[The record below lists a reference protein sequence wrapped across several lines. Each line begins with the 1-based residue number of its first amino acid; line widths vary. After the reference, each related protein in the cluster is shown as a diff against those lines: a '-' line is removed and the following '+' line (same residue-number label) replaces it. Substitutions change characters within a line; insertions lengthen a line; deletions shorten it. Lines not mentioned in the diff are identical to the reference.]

1 MDRMTQKE
9 KIMLYLIGAIAIGFL
24 LITAFVFFFPNSF
37 IDREFSE
44 EIQEHQNSLLDV
56 LMKGISYP
64 GYMPYAPIMVVL
76 TAFLFYVSKYKREAL
91 FLLLTMLSG
100 LVSTIIKLLIDRP
113 RPAEPFVKILTKT
126 SQQSFPSGHVL
137 FYVLLFG
144 FLSLMLLEIKRIP
157 KYIRIPVSVISLVLI
172 FTIPYSRVYLGAH
185 WFTDV
190 TAGFFLGVICLYV
203 LSEVYLKPKRSLKK

>member
-1 MDRMTQKE
+1 MHVTKRK
-9 KIMLYLIGAIAIGFL
+9 KIMLYLIGAIAVGFL
-24 LITAFVFFFPNSF
+24 LITAFVFFSPSSF

-44 EIQEHQNSLLDV
+44 EVQEHQNPLLDL

-64 GYMPYAPIMVVL
+64 GYMPYAAIMVVVAAL
-76 TAFLFYVSKYKREAL
+76 LFYVFKYKREAL
-91 FLLLTMLSG
+91 FLVLTSLSG
-100 LVSTIIKLLIDRP
+100 LVSSAIKLVINRP
-113 RPAEPFVKILTKT
+113 RPTEPLVKILVKT

-137 FYVLLFG
+137 FYVIFFG
-144 FLSLMLLEIKRIP
+144 FVALLMFELKGIP
-157 KYIRIPVSVISLVLI
+157 KYISRPVAIVCLLLV

-203 LSEVYLKPKRSLKK
+203 LSLIYLKPKRAIKS

>member
-1 MDRMTQKE
+1 MHIEKRK

-44 EIQEHQNSLLDV
+44 EVQEHQNPLLDL
-56 LMKGISYP
+56 LMKGISYL
-64 GYMPYAPIMVVL
+64 GYMPYAAIMVVVAAL
-76 TAFLFYVSKYKREAL
+76 LFYLFKYKREAL
-91 FLLLTMLSG
+91 FVVLTSLSG
-100 LVSTIIKLLIDRP
+100 LVSSAIKLVIDRP
-113 RPAEPFVKILTKT
+113 RPSEPSVKILVKT
-126 SQQSFPSGHVL
+126 TQQSFPSGHVL
-137 FYVLLFG
+137 FYVIFFG
-144 FLSLMLLEIKRIP
+144 FVALLMFELKSIP
-157 KYIRIPVSVISLVLI
+157 KYISRSIAVICLLLV

-203 LSEVYLKPKRSLKK
+203 LGLIYLKPKRAIKS

>member
-1 MDRMTQKE
+1 MRRITDKK

-44 EIQEHQNSLLDV
+44 EVQEHQNSLLDMV
-56 LMKGISYP
+56 MKGISYP

-76 TAFLFYVSKYKREAL
+76 TALLFYVFKYKREAL
-91 FLLLTMLSG
+91 FVVLTLLSG
-100 LVSTIIKLLIDRP
+100 VVSSVIKLAINRP
-113 RPAEPFVKILTKT
+113 RPAEPLVKILVRTT
-126 SQQSFPSGHVL
+126 QQSFPSGHVL
-137 FYVLLFG
+137 FYVVFFG
-144 FLSLMLLEIKRIP
+144 FVALLMFELKNIP
-157 KYIRIPVSVISLVLI
+157 KYISRPISVISLLLV

-190 TAGFFLGVICLYV
+190 TAGFLLGVVCLYG
-203 LSEVYLKPKRSLKK
+203 LSLVYLKSYRLKK